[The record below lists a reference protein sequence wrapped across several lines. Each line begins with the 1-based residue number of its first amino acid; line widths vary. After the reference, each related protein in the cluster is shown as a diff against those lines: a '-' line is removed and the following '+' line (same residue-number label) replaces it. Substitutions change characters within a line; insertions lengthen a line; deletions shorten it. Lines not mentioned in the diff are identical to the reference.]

1 MTLAPNQ
8 ASQTAPIVDG
18 VVHHVTIIDPRHGLA
33 GQRLELVSVQ
43 SGRGAA
49 FVVVRLPDGRRRS
62 IRRSATDLVAASP
75 EARSE
80 SKSAPRISV
89 RTLLTLMRHL
99 NSMVTSRSKEVIRDE
114 RAIKTVPRSVS
125 VPRKTSDPEHDSPAS
140 VARFAA
146 GDAETSRSKTC
157 PLLMRMRSIRAPT
170 KVARHAESDE

>member
-1 MTLAPNQ
+1 M
-8 ASQTAPIVDG
+8 
-18 VVHHVTIIDPRHGLA
+18 TIIDPRHGLA

-62 IRRSATDLVAASP
+62 IRRSITDLVTVSL

-80 SKSAPRISV
+80 SESAPRVSV

-99 NSMVTSRSKEVIRDE
+99 NSMVTSSFKEVIRDE

-125 VPRKTSDPEHDSPAS
+125 VPRKASDPEHDSPAS
-140 VARFAA
+140 VGRSAA
-146 GDAETSRSKTC
+146 GDAETTCSKTC
-157 PLLMRMRSIRAPT
+157 PPVDADAVNPCADKGGSAC
-170 KVARHAESDE
+170 

>member
-1 MTLAPNQ
+1 M
-8 ASQTAPIVDG
+8 
-18 VVHHVTIIDPRHGLA
+18 VHHVTIIDPRHGLA
-33 GQRLELVSVQ
+33 DQRLELASAQ

-49 FVVVRLPDGRRRS
+49 FVVVRLPDGCRRS
-62 IRRSATDLVAASP
+62 IRRSATDLAAAWP

-114 RAIKTVPRSVS
+114 RAIETVPRSVS
-125 VPRKTSDPEHDSPAS
+125 VPRKASDPEHDTPAS
-140 VARFAA
+140 VARSAA

-157 PLLMRMRSIRAPT
+157 PPVDADAVNTRADKGRSAC
-170 KVARHAESDE
+170 

>member
-1 MTLAPNQ
+1 
-8 ASQTAPIVDG
+8 TAPIVDG
-18 VVHHVTIIDPRHGLA
+18 VVHQVTIIDPRHGLA

-62 IRRSATDLVAASP
+62 IRRSATDLATASP
-75 EARSE
+75 DARSE

-99 NSMVTSRSKEVIRDE
+99 DSMVTSRSQEVIRDE

-125 VPRKTSDPEHDSPAS
+125 VPRKASDPEHDTSAS
-140 VARFAA
+140 VARSAD
-146 GDAETSRSKTC
+146 GDAETSRSKAC
-157 PLLMRMRSIRAPT
+157 SPVDADAVNPRAD
-170 KVARHAESDE
+170 KGGSAC

>member
-1 MTLAPNQ
+1 MSSANH
-8 ASQTAPIVDG
+8 ASQTAPIADG

-62 IRRSATDLVAASP
+62 IRRSATDLVTASP
-75 EARSE
+75 VAPSE

-99 NSMVTSRSKEVIRDE
+99 NSMVTSRSQEVIRDE

-125 VPRKTSDPEHDSPAS
+125 VPRKASDPEHDSPAS
-140 VARFAA
+140 VARSAT
-146 GDAETSRSKTC
+146 GDAETSRSKAC
-157 PLLMRMRSIRAPT
+157 PPVDADAVNTRADKGRP
-170 KVARHAESDE
+170 AC